1 MIDSN
6 DDYSRRFQELRPF
19 LVNDE
24 GLRYADFI
32 KTLTPNYTRLYLD
45 IALGYFALIVTFAF
59 VRAVPV
65 EMDYGPLFTVFA
77 GAISIGFWI
86 AYLQL
91 FLHEGA
97 HFNFAS
103 DRGQSDFLCNIL
115 VAWMIGTSVQQYR
128 ITHFQHHRAL
138 GKVDDSESTYFSALN
153 LAFLIKALF
162 GVRVMEVLR
171 SRTELEAKAKRV
183 DRGTW
188 VRPMGLLAH
197 IAIVTIS
204 FFSRELLFCAAWVL
218 GTVMFFPLFGALR
231 QLLEHRDP
239 SADPCVDY
247 NEHDHGAYTR
257 VFGPGIFASVF
268 GAAGFNRHLL
278 HHWEPQV
285 SYTNLHE
292 MEAYLLK
299 TELASVIEQRRSTY
313 LKTFLSLFRFT

>member
-32 KTLTPNYTRLYLD
+32 KALTPNYTRLYLD

-65 EMDYGPLFTVFA
+65 EMDYGLLFIVFA

-97 HFNFAS
+97 HFNFAP

-138 GKVDDSESTYFSALN
+138 GKIDDSESTYFSSLRYGPRLSVWDVAL
-153 LAFLIKALF
+153 A
-162 GVRVMEVLR
+162 
-171 SRTELEAKAKRV
+171 
-183 DRGTW
+183 
-188 VRPMGLLAH
+188 RP
-197 IAIVTIS
+197 I
-204 FFSRELLFCAAWVL
+204 RESAA
-218 GTVMFFPLFGALR
+218 
-231 QLLEHRDP
+231 
-239 SADPCVDY
+239 
-247 NEHDHGAYTR
+247 
-257 VFGPGIFASVF
+257 FGPD
-268 GAAGFNRHLL
+268 
-278 HHWEPQV
+278 
-285 SYTNLHE
+285 
-292 MEAYLLK
+292 
-299 TELASVIEQRRSTY
+299 
-313 LKTFLSLFRFT
+313 